1 MKRLHSL
8 IMDWIGS
15 RVLYTSLPI
24 AVVFCALTQGCGRA
38 YHFCEDPA
46 CAPEPDEPLPGVQAC
61 DLHTF
66 DESPAGICI
75 PHVDAGWHTALVRM
89 VPRDAPQPRCP
100 PSAAIVGLWGDEIVR
115 YGAEPR
121 RVIGCS
127 VFPLATCASLNWACV
142 PDEPDYPP
150 CVLKDAQ
157 SECPPAYP
165 LSTRVEPDGS
175 AEPTLVCCAA
185 SPLPD

>member
-1 MKRLHSL
+1 MKPIQLWVTMS
-8 IMDWIGS
+8 S
-15 RVLYTSLPI
+15 RGYRAALLLLGVMSF
-24 AVVFCALTQGCGRA
+24 VCAPGCSYEQFTCKEEG
-38 YHFCEDPA
+38 CD
-46 CAPEPDEPLPGVQAC
+46 PEPDEPPPGVQAC
-61 DLHTF
+61 NLHTF

-150 CVLKDAQ
+150 CVVKDAQ
-157 SECPPAYP
+157 TECPAAYP

-185 SPLPD
+185 TPLPD